1 MKNMGT
7 VGLNPHPCRIDN
19 IKTVSSDMPA
29 FFTKQRLAAG
39 FGQNPG
45 DYTAG
50 KTGTNDEIII

>member
-1 MKNMGT
+1 
-7 VGLNPHPCRIDN
+7 
-19 IKTVSSDMPA
+19 MPA